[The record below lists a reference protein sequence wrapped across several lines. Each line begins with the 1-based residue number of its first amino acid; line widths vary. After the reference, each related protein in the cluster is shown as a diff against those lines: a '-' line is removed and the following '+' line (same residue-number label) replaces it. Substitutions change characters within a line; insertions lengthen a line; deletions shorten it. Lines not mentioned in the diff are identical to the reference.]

1 MIYFVCDLYAEDLK
15 GKLEDWVDTDPSVKI
30 VRLTKREGLIR
41 ARMAGA
47 NVATGDVL
55 VFLDS
60 HCECSR
66 GWLEPMLDR
75 IHRDR
80 STVVCPVIDNINSQ
94 SMEYYSGRGDVGNR
108 GGFNWGLVF
117 KWRKI
122 PKYERERRKGDPSLY
137 VCWAGQGVRGYFLI
151 FMDVPQS
158 CIL

>member
-1 MIYFVCDLYAEDLK
+1 MCMFYTIVQQEKFLPTVTAAIVAIAEDLK
-15 GKLEDWVDTDPSVKI
+15 GKLEDWVDTDPSIQI

-60 HCECSR
+60 HCECGP

-94 SMEYYSGRGDVGNR
+94 TLDYYSGRGDVGNR

-122 PKYERERRKGDPSLY
+122 PKYEVERRKGDPS
-137 VCWAGQGVRGYFLI
+137 
-151 FMDVPQS
+151 M
-158 CIL
+158 